1 MDTSKSKVRDLM
13 STKVFTLGR
22 NDKLSIADELMQQK
36 RIRHLPVLDDD
47 ANVCGIVSQR
57 DLFRGAL
64 LRALGYGS
72 RAEDLVLDSVSVKE
86 TMSEQVHTTSP
97 DTPIAEAARQM
108 IEHKIGCL
116 PVTEQGKLVGLLTE
130 SDFLRLFVD
139 A

>member
-1 MDTSKSKVRDLM
+1 
-13 STKVFTLGR
+13 
-22 NDKLSIADELMQQK
+22 MQQK

-72 RAEDLVLDSVSVKE
+72 RAEDLVLDSLAVKE
-86 TMSEQVHTTSP
+86 AMTEDVYTTSP

-108 IEHKIGCL
+108 VEQKVGCL
-116 PVTEQGKLVGLLTE
+116 PVVEQGKLIGLLTE
-130 SDFLRLFVD
+130 SDILKLFAD

>member
-1 MDTSKSKVRDLM
+1 MDTAKAEVRDVM
-13 STKVFTLGR
+13 STKVFSLGR
-22 NDKLSIADELMQQK
+22 NDKLSIADGLMQQG

-72 RAEDLVLDSVSVKE
+72 RAEDLVLDSLVVKE
-86 TMSEQVHTTSP
+86 AMTEHVYTTSP
-97 DTPIAEAARQM
+97 ETPIADAARQM
-108 IEHKIGCL
+108 LDHKVGCL
-116 PVTEQGKLVGLLTE
+116 PVVERGKLVGLLTE
-130 SDFLRLFVD
+130 SDILKLFAD